1 MSDVNWA
8 KLLTKP
14 EEVRGYSNSDLIH
27 YHGIV
32 GQAYYND
39 TAMLPGGYK
48 SSVRNLYFAI
58 NEELMNR
65 LSACERLN
73 EWRSA

>member
-8 KLLTKP
+8 KLLSKP
-14 EEVRGYSNSDLIH
+14 EEVRGFSNADLIY

-32 GQAYYND
+32 AQEYLNNP
-39 TAMLPGGYK
+39 TMLPGGYR
-48 SSVRNLYFAI
+48 SAIRTLYFAI

-65 LSACERLN
+65 LSGR
-73 EWRSA
+73 

>member
-8 KLLTKP
+8 RLLTKP
-14 EEVRGYSNSDLIH
+14 EEVRGFSNKDLVY

-32 GQAYYND
+32 AQAYYNN
-39 TAMLPGGYK
+39 TVMLPNGYS
-48 SSVRNLYFAI
+48 SSVRNLYCTF

-65 LSACERLN
+65 LSCSERVGN
-73 EWRSA
+73 WAV